1 MKIHQIQGYIQNTF
15 LVEYAHGCLLLDG
28 ASRLDF
34 FTIQQFFVNTLKRPL
49 TDLKVVMV
57 THMHPDHAGCAHKL
71 RKETGCL
78 VVTGEF
84 ERQWY
89 AGFRGR
95 LQHLIDLSL
104 GYWVAGRLG
113 RNRQFRFYS
122 PHIYPDI
129 KLADGESVPHFPD
142 WHIINT
148 PGHTTIDI
156 SLVNPEAQ
164 KIYAADLM
172 VWVKKE
178 LAPPYPVHLPEA
190 YKSSLEKL
198 RQYIGYE
205 LLLAH
210 VQPMILLDEHIDK
223 VVQNAPKYPKTTLE
237 AIRSRLKL
245 KRRKHS

>member
-1 MKIHQIQGYIQNTF
+1 MFITRRRISLG
-15 LVEYAHGCLLLDG
+15 
-28 ASRLDF
+28 F
-34 FTIQQFFVNTLKRPL
+34 FPHTAVFVNTLKRPL
-49 TDLKVVMV
+49 TDL
-57 THMHPDHAGCAHKL
+57 
-71 RKETGCL
+71 
-78 VVTGEF
+78 
-84 ERQWY
+84 
-89 AGFRGR
+89 
-95 LQHLIDLSL
+95 
-104 GYWVAGRLG
+104 
-113 RNRQFRFYS
+113 
-122 PHIYPDI
+122 

-198 RQYIGYE
+198 RQYLGYE

-223 VVQNAPKYPKTTLE
+223 VLQNAPKYPKTTLE
-237 AIRSRLKL
+237 SIRSRLKL